1 MTKVTGDHGFQRV
14 LVVCEDD
21 GDHVG
26 LKHAAMI
33 YDAARRD
40 GLPTSLIEV
49 LSVVEPQPGE
59 DFIQTLGGA
68 SQDRL
73 EEIRRD
79 DRRAHVA
86 QALLDAGLPHSTPAT
101 VVSGKGFVEIIRHS
115 IAMRADLVI
124 KPAAQVNG
132 LHAHI
137 FGSTDL
143 HLLRKCPCPV
153 WVVRAFPDAGPE
165 LGTSAGDAP
174 KPAATPLVVAAVDFD
189 RDADA
194 VGDASQDALNS
205 SIVEAAI
212 SIAQASSAA
221 LTFVHTWQAPAEGLL
236 QRAAP
241 GVSSTEL
248 AQYVREV
255 ERWHHAALDTFVSG
269 VRRDAGTKVAHIS
282 SALLQGDAD
291 EAIAQYVNERRP
303 LTLVM
308 GTIGRTGIPGVI
320 IGNTAEDILIAIDGS
335 VLAVKPPGFESPIR
349 LG

>member
-1 MTKVTGDHGFQRV
+1 MTKVTGDEGFRRV
-14 LVVCEDD
+14 LVICTDD
-21 GDHVG
+21 DDHVG
-26 LKHAAMI
+26 LKHAAMMC
-33 YDAARRD
+33 DAAKRD
-40 GLPTSLIEV
+40 GRQAPFIEV
-49 LSVVEPQPGE
+49 LSVVEAQPGE
-59 DFIQTLGGA
+59 DFIQALGGA
-68 SQDRL
+68 SLDRL

-86 QALLDAGLPHSTPAT
+86 RAVLDAGLPESTPVT
-101 VVSGKGFVEIIRHS
+101 VLSGKGFVEIIRRGLE
-115 IAMRADLVI
+115 IEADLVI

-153 WVVRAFPDAGPE
+153 WVVRPFPEAG
-165 LGTSAGDAP
+165 GGQ
-174 KPAATPLVVAAVDFD
+174 KPSATPLVVAAVDFD

-194 VGDASQDALNS
+194 TGDTSQDALNG
-205 SIVEAAI
+205 SIVEAAT
-212 SIAQASSAA
+212 SIAHASGSA
-221 LTFVHTWQAPAEGLL
+221 LIFVHAWQAPAEGLL

-241 GVSSTEL
+241 GVSSSEL
-248 AQYVREV
+248 LQYVREV
-255 ERWHHAALDTFVSG
+255 ERWHHAALDTFVTAA
-269 VRRDAGTKVAHIS
+269 RRDAGAKVSQMS

-303 LTLVM
+303 IALVM

-335 VLAVKPPGFESPIR
+335 VLAVKPPGFESP
-349 LG
+349 LHFG